1 MRCIIRPLL
10 FFQSIFYVITGEL
23 SSLFHPHFGDSLP
36 KLQQHWSQHSF
47 PCTVFPSGAGLLIWS
62 IIYGLEHFDGWDGSE
77 LSCIAV
83 ANIVIGNTLVL

>member
-23 SSLFHPHFGDSLP
+23 ASLFYPHFGDSCP
-36 KLQQHWSQHSF
+36 PQQHWSQF
-47 PCTVFPSGAGLLIWS
+47 PCIALFPSGACLLIWS

-83 ANIVIGNTLVL
+83 ANIVIGN